1 MVYENL
7 LFDKQ
12 DHIGLITLNRPERL
26 NALSRGLHLD
36 TLAVLEEI
44 RHDDDVRTVVITGAG
59 RGFCSGAD
67 LQPPRGPDGAPLP
80 RVTAPQTQD
89 GLLDEFH
96 WVGDQARAFHG
107 LDKPVIAAMNGV
119 CVGAGM
125 SLALACDMRVGSE
138 HARFKTVFLER
149 NLSPDSGM
157 SWFLPRIIGY
167 SRAMDLILTSREVE
181 ADEAYRIG
189 LLDRLV
195 PHARLLDEA
204 CDLARSIMQW
214 PPIATRAAK
223 RVTQQNME
231 LRLDDAL
238 RNEVAHLGYGRKAT
252 NDAAESRASFLEKRP
267 PRFTGT

>member
-1 MVYENL
+1 MPYENL

-12 DHIGLITLNRPERL
+12 DHIGLVTLNRPERL

-36 TLAVLEEI
+36 TLAVLDEI

-67 LQPPRGPDGAPLP
+67 LQPPQGPDGRPLP
-80 RVTAPQTQD
+80 RVAAAQTQED
-89 GLLDEFH
+89 LLDEFH
-96 WVGDQARAFHG
+96 WIGDQARAFHG

-125 SLALACDMRVGSE
+125 SLALACDLRVGSE

-157 SWFLPRIIGY
+157 SWFLPRIIGH
-167 SRAMDLILTSREVE
+167 SRAMDLILTSREVG

-204 CDLARSIMQW
+204 CDLAHSIMQW

-223 RVTQQNME
+223 RVVQQNMT

-238 RNEVAHLGYGRKAT
+238 RNEIVHLGYSRKAT

-267 PRFTGT
+267 PKFTGT